1 MKTSNK
7 SIVTPTNAILTSV
20 VLMVVL
26 LMAGCMKASNEQ
38 QAAQPRIDVE
48 YQAFEVDGTLYYRFV
63 PPGSSMECVTSPR
76 NSSRVACTPLPES
89 KQ

>member
-7 SIVTPTNAILTSV
+7 SIITPTNAILTSV

-38 QAAQPRIDVE
+38 DVE